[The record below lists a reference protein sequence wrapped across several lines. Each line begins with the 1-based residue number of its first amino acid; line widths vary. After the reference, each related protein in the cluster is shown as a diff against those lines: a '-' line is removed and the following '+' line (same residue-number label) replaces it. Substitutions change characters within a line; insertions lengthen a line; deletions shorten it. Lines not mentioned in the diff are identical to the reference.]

1 MSEARKL
8 QKETLETGI
17 NDPEKIDAEETDADE
32 FADSLAKDID
42 HIKALKIHEKK
53 LVRQI
58 KKIREAKK
66 MLVRRVT
73 KKV

>member
-1 MSEARKL
+1 MAKRVRKITPAFLKNIIMSEARKL

-17 NDPEKIDAEETDADE
+17 NDPEKK
-32 FADSLAKDID
+32 LA
-42 HIKALKIHEKK
+42 
-53 LVRQI
+53 RQI